1 MQLLNV
7 CSRKIYDK
15 NGEKKIKWY
24 KVGLL
29 KITDTG
35 KKYLQMFH
43 SPEREYYLFD
53 HDTNTPEGK
62 TEEENYQAN

>member
-35 KKYLQMFH
+35 KKYMQLFH
-43 SPEREYYLFD
+43 LPDTEYFIFERDE
-53 HDTNTPEGK
+53 TTPEVK
-62 TEEENYQAN
+62 IEE